1 MNPWRGLGALP
12 REVWFLCLATLI
24 NRAGTM
30 VLPFLTLYLTVDR
43 GFSPSTAGLAL
54 TIYGIAAIV
63 IAPISGRLSDR
74 LGGLRIIKLSL
85 FLSGLTLLIF
95 PFAKSLTSIFAMTG
109 LWALVNEAFRPPS
122 MSIIGDLAGPAQRKA
137 AFALSRFAINLGMS
151 IGPVIGGFLAMRS
164 FKLLF
169 YADATTALLAGLLLV
184 LVPWRSAS
192 TNQEQINH
200 QTGESQL
207 PGVNASEVGA
217 PANDSASTVTYSSVP
232 TTAAQPTRWGPRL
245 KDRRFLYF
253 LAAMIPVELVFF
265 QSLAAMPLF
274 LVRDLH
280 LTEAGFGMLL
290 AINTVLIILVEVPLN
305 AAMGDWPHRH
315 SLALGA
321 LLVGIGFGGLAFGGG
336 VFWLAATVVVW
347 TFGEMILLPASA
359 AYVSDISPPARSGTY
374 MGLYTMGFSVAFAI
388 GPLLGVQTMERFGP
402 GAVWIGTF
410 ICGCITATMMLYLR
424 EKNS

>member
-12 REVWFLCLATLI
+12 REVWFLCLAILV

-30 VLPFLTLYLTVDR
+30 VLPFLTLYLTADR
-43 GFSPSTAGLAL
+43 RFSAGTAGLAL
-54 TIYGIAAIV
+54 TIYGLAAIV

-85 FLSGLTLLIF
+85 FLTGLILLVF
-95 PFAKSLTSIFAMTG
+95 PFANSLISIFVMTG

-122 MSIIGDLAGPAQRKA
+122 MSIIGELAGPAQRKA
-137 AFALSRFAINLGMS
+137 AFALSRLAINLGMS

-169 YADATTALLAGLLLV
+169 YADASTAILAGLLLV
-184 LVPWRSAS
+184 LVPWRSGSAAH
-192 TNQEQINH
+192 QQVNH
-200 QTGESQL
+200 QTGEPELTGLDAAQL
-207 PGVNASEVGA
+207 GSP
-217 PANDSASTVTYSSVP
+217 ASTSAAAVPYSSV
-232 TTAAQPTRWGPRL
+232 L

-290 AINTVLIILVEVPLN
+290 AINTVLIILIEVPLN
-305 AAMGDWPHRH
+305 AAMGDWPHRRG
-315 SLALGA
+315 LALGA
-321 LLVGIGFGGLAFGGG
+321 LLVGLGFGGLVFGGG
-336 VFWLAATVVVW
+336 VFWVAATVVVW

-359 AYVSDISPPARSGTY
+359 AYVSDIAPPARSGAY

-388 GPLLGVQTMERFGP
+388 GPLLGVQAMERFGP
-402 GAVWIGTF
+402 GSVWIGTF
-410 ICGCITATMMLYLR
+410 LCGCVTATMMWYLR
-424 EKNS
+424 KKDG

>member
-1 MNPWRGLGALP
+1 
-12 REVWFLCLATLI
+12 
-24 NRAGTM
+24 M

-43 GFSPSTAGLAL
+43 RFSAGTAGLAL
-54 TIYGIAAIV
+54 TIYGIASIV

-85 FLSGLTLLIF
+85 FLTGLILLVF
-95 PFAKSLTSIFAMTG
+95 PFANSLISIFVMTG
-109 LWALVNEAFRPPS
+109 LWAVVNEAFRPPS

-137 AFALSRFAINLGMS
+137 AFALSRLAINLGMS

-184 LVPWRSAS
+184 LVPWRSS
-192 TNQEQINH
+192 
-200 QTGESQL
+200 ESKS
-207 PGVNASEVGA
+207 PVDHSPVKSPDID
-217 PANDSASTVTYSSVP
+217 PAAAIPYPSVP
-232 TTAAQPTRWGPRL
+232 TTPARLRWGPRL

-253 LAAMIPVELVFF
+253 LAAMLPVELVFF

-305 AAMGDWPHRH
+305 AAMENWPHRH
-315 SLALGA
+315 ALALGA
-321 LLVGIGFGGLAFGGG
+321 LLVGLGFGGLAFGGG
-336 VFWLAATVVVW
+336 VFWLAATIVVW

-359 AYVSDISPPARSGTY
+359 AYVSDIAPPERSGAY

-388 GPLLGVQTMERFGP
+388 GPLLGVQAMERFGP
-402 GAVWIGTF
+402 RSVWIGTL
-410 ICGCITATMMLYLR
+410 ICGCVTATMMWVPR
-424 EKNS
+424 KK